1 MTCSQVRLALSAR
14 LDGEDPGTDPARLDD
29 HLAGC
34 AGCRQWLTAAEA
46 LTPMAMV
53 PRQTS
58 DLTELVLARVAADR
72 AADRAAVVAARARWT
87 DALRLVLGGIAAVQ
101 LLLALPGVLGL
112 EGAHAHHEVA
122 AVAVAFLLAAFK
134 PALAK
139 PYAPVAV
146 VLAGCL
152 VLSAVLDLSQGATT
166 LTHEAGHL
174 MTIVPAAMLVALAY
188 RPGASTPNQPGHGR
202 REEVAVR

>member
-14 LDGEDPGTDPARLDD
+14 LDGEDPGLAPAVLDG

-34 AGCRQWLTAAEA
+34 AGCRRWLVAAES
-46 LTPMAMV
+46 LTPLV
-53 PRQTS
+53 RIPTP
-58 DLTELVLARVAADR
+58 DLTELVLARMAADR
-72 AADRAAVVAARARWT
+72 SVAAAKSARWT

-112 EGAHAHHEVA
+112 PGAHAHHEVA

-134 PALAK
+134 PALAR

-152 VLSAVLDLSQGATT
+152 VLSAVLELSQGAAT
-166 LTHEAGHL
+166 LSHEASHL

-188 RPGASTPNQPGHGR
+188 RPGAPTPNQPGHGR

>member
-1 MTCSQVRLALSAR
+1 MTCSQVRIALSAR
-14 LDGEDPGTDPARLDD
+14 LDGEDPGFDPDD
-29 HLAGC
+29 HLRGC
-34 AGCRQWLTAAEA
+34 AGCREWFERASALAAMTRVP
-46 LTPMAMV
+46 TPT
-53 PRQTS
+53 P

-72 AADRAAVVAARARWT
+72 AASAAATVAKRVWWT
-87 DALRLVLGGIAAVQ
+87 DALRLVLGGLAAVQ

-112 EGAHAHHEVA
+112 EGTHAHHEVA

-134 PALAK
+134 PALAR

-152 VLSAVLDLSQGATT
+152 VLSAVLDLSRGEST
-166 LTHEAGHL
+166 LAHQAGHL

-188 RPGASTPNQPGHGR
+188 RPGNPTPNQPGHGR

>member
-1 MTCSQVRLALSAR
+1 
-14 LDGEDPGTDPARLDD
+14 
-29 HLAGC
+29 
-34 AGCRQWLTAAEA
+34 
-46 LTPMAMV
+46 
-53 PRQTS
+53 
-58 DLTELVLARVAADR
+58 
-72 AADRAAVVAARARWT
+72 
-87 DALRLVLGGIAAVQ
+87 VQ

-112 EGAHAHHEVA
+112 DGTHVHHEVA

-134 PALAK
+134 PVLAR

-152 VLSAVLDLSQGATT
+152 VLSAVLEVSRGEAT
-166 LTHEAGHL
+166 LGHQAGHL

-188 RPGASTPNQPGHGR
+188 RPGAPTFNLPGRGR

>member
-1 MTCSQVRLALSAR
+1 MRIALSAR
-14 LDGEDPGTDPARLDD
+14 LDGEDPGFDPDD
-29 HLAGC
+29 HLRRC
-34 AGCRQWLTAAEA
+34 AGCREWFERASALAAMTRVP
-46 LTPMAMV
+46 TPT
-53 PRQTS
+53 P

-72 AADRAAVVAARARWT
+72 AASAAATVARRVWWT
-87 DALRLVLGGIAAVQ
+87 DALRLVLGGLAAVQ

-112 EGAHAHHEVA
+112 EGTHAHHEVA

-134 PALAK
+134 PALAR

-152 VLSAVLDLSQGATT
+152 VLSAVLDLSRGEST
-166 LTHEAGHL
+166 LAHQAGHL

-188 RPGASTPNQPGHGR
+188 RPGNPTPNQPGHGR

>member
-1 MTCSQVRLALSAR
+1 
-14 LDGEDPGTDPARLDD
+14 
-29 HLAGC
+29 
-34 AGCRQWLTAAEA
+34 
-46 LTPMAMV
+46 
-53 PRQTS
+53 
-58 DLTELVLARVAADR
+58 
-72 AADRAAVVAARARWT
+72 
-87 DALRLVLGGIAAVQ
+87 VQ

-112 EGAHAHHEVA
+112 EGSHAHHEVA

-152 VLSAVLDLSQGATT
+152 VISAVLELSRGETT
-166 LTHEAGHL
+166 FSHQAGHL
-174 MTIVPAAMLVALAY
+174 MTILPTAMLVTLAY
-188 RPGASTPNQPGHGR
+188 RPGTPPSIQPARGR

>member
-14 LDGEDPGTDPARLDD
+14 LDGEDPGFDPDD
-29 HLAGC
+29 HLRGC
-34 AGCRQWLTAAEA
+34 AGCRQWLAQAEA
-46 LTPMAMV
+46 LGLMLRVPTRATPDV
-53 PRQTS
+53 
-58 DLTELVLARVAADR
+58 TEAVLARLAAEKS
-72 AADRAAVVAARARWT
+72 AARSAAAAKAARWT
-87 DALRLVLGGIAAVQ
+87 DALRLGLGGIAAVQ

-112 EGAHAHHEVA
+112 EGSHAHHEVA
-122 AVAVAFLLAAFK
+122 AVAVAFLLAAFR

-152 VLSAVLDLSQGATT
+152 VLSAVLDLSQGVTT
-166 LTHEAGHL
+166 VGHEAGHL
-174 MTIVPAAMLVALAY
+174 MTVIPAAMLVALAY
-188 RPGASTPNQPGHGR
+188 RPGTPPPMQPAHGR

>member
-1 MTCSQVRLALSAR
+1 MTCSQVRTALSAR
-14 LDGEDPGTDPARLDD
+14 LDGEEPELAPAVVDE

-34 AGCRQWLTAAEA
+34 AGCRQWLAAAESLA
-46 LTPMAMV
+46 AMTL
-53 PRQTS
+53 PPAP

-72 AADRAAVVAARARWT
+72 AVVTTRRSRFT
-87 DALRLVLGGIAAVQ
+87 DALRLALGGIAAVQ

-122 AVAVAFLLAAFK
+122 AVAVAFLLAAFR
-134 PALAK
+134 PALAR

-152 VLSAVLDLSQGATT
+152 VLSAVLELAQGATT
-166 LTHEAGHL
+166 LSHEAGHL
-174 MTIVPAAMLVALAY
+174 MTVVPAAMLVALAY
-188 RPGASTPNQPGHGR
+188 RPGTPPPIQPAHGR

>member
-14 LDGEDPGTDPARLDD
+14 LDGEDPGFDPDD
-29 HLAGC
+29 HLRGC
-34 AGCRQWLTAAEA
+34 AGCRRWLAQAESLA
-46 LTPMAMV
+46 MMLRVPTQATPDV
-53 PRQTS
+53 
-58 DLTELVLARVAADR
+58 TEAVLARVAAEK
-72 AADRAAVVAARARWT
+72 AAVRSVAAAKAARWT
-87 DALRLVLGGIAAVQ
+87 DALRLGLGGLAAVQ

-112 EGAHAHHEVA
+112 EGSHAHHEVA
-122 AVAVAFLLAAFK
+122 AVAVAFLLAAFR

-152 VLSAVLDLSQGATT
+152 VLSAVLDLSQGVST
-166 LTHEAGHL
+166 LGHEAGHL

-188 RPGASTPNQPGHGR
+188 RPGTPPPMQPAHGR

>member
-1 MTCSQVRLALSAR
+1 MMCSQVRTALSAR
-14 LDGEDPGTDPARLDD
+14 LDGEDPGLGAEVLDD

-34 AGCRQWLTAAEA
+34 AGCRQWQERAAA
-46 LTPMAMV
+46 FTPMLRV
-53 PRQTS
+53 PTP
-58 DLTELVLARVAADR
+58 DLTEAVLARFAANQ
-72 AADRAAVVAARARWT
+72 AADRAAVIATRARWT
-87 DALRLVLGGIAAVQ
+87 DTVRLALGGFAAVQ

-112 EGAHAHHEVA
+112 EGSHAHHEVA

-134 PALAK
+134 PALAR

-152 VLSAVLDLSQGATT
+152 VLSAVLELSRGEATIS
-166 LTHEAGHL
+166 HQAGHL
-174 MTIVPAAMLVALAY
+174 MTIVPTAMLVALAY
-188 RPGASTPNQPGHGR
+188 RPGTPPPIQPARGR

>member
-1 MTCSQVRLALSAR
+1 MTCSQVRIALSAR
-14 LDGEDPGTDPARLDD
+14 LDGEDPGLAPAVIDD

-34 AGCRQWLTAAEA
+34 AGCRQWQASAAA
-46 LTPMAMV
+46 VTPMLRV
-53 PRQTS
+53 PAAP

-72 AADRAAVVAARARWT
+72 VEVAASRARW
-87 DALRLVLGGIAAVQ
+87 AEGLRLVLGGFAAVQ

-112 EGAHAHHEVA
+112 EGTHAHHEVA

-152 VLSAVLDLSQGATT
+152 VLSAVLELARGETT
-166 LTHEAGHL
+166 FTHQAGHL
-174 MTIVPAAMLVALAY
+174 MTILPTAMLVALAY
-188 RPGASTPNQPGHGR
+188 RPGTPPSNQPARGR

>member
-1 MTCSQVRLALSAR
+1 MMRVPKHATP
-14 LDGEDPGTDPARLDD
+14 DFT
-29 HLAGC
+29 
-34 AGCRQWLTAAEA
+34 EA
-46 LTPMAMV
+46 
-53 PRQTS
+53 
-58 DLTELVLARVAADR
+58 VLARLAAD
-72 AADRAAVVAARARWT
+72 AAAEKAAARAVTAARAARWT

-112 EGAHAHHEVA
+112 EGSHAHHEVA
-122 AVAVAFLLAAFK
+122 AVAVAFLLAAFR

-152 VLSAVLDLSQGATT
+152 VLSAVLDLSQGVTT
-166 LTHEAGHL
+166 FGHEAGHL
-174 MTIVPAAMLVALAY
+174 MTVVPAAMLVALAY
-188 RPGASTPNQPGHGR
+188 RPGTPPHMQPAHGR

>member
-14 LDGEDPGTDPARLDD
+14 LDGEDPGFDPDD
-29 HLAGC
+29 HLRGC
-34 AGCRQWLTAAEA
+34 AGCREWLAQAEA
-46 LTPMAMV
+46 LTMMLRV
-53 PRQTS
+53 PTRATP
-58 DLTELVLARVAADR
+58 DVTEAVLARLAAEKAAVRSVAA
-72 AADRAAVVAARARWT
+72 ARVARWT
-87 DALRLVLGGIAAVQ
+87 DALRLGLGGLAAVQ

-112 EGAHAHHEVA
+112 EGSHAHHEVA
-122 AVAVAFLLAAFK
+122 AVAVAFLLAAFR

-152 VLSAVLDLSQGATT
+152 VLSAVLDLSQGVTT
-166 LTHEAGHL
+166 FGHEAGHL
-174 MTIVPAAMLVALAY
+174 MTVVPAAMLVALAY
-188 RPGASTPNQPGHGR
+188 RPGTPPHMQPAHGR

>member
-1 MTCSQVRLALSAR
+1 MTCSQVRTALSAR
-14 LDGEDPGTDPARLDD
+14 LDGEEPVLGPAVLDA
-29 HLAGC
+29 HLDGC

-46 LTPMAMV
+46 LTPMMLV
-53 PRQTS
+53 PTP
-58 DLTELVLARVAADR
+58 DLTEAVLARVATDR
-72 AADRAAVVAARARWT
+72 ARVAASRTRWT
-87 DALRLVLGGIAAVQ
+87 DALRVALGGIAAVQ

-122 AVAVAFLLAAFK
+122 AVAVAFLLAAFR
-134 PALAK
+134 PVLAK

-152 VLSAVLDLSQGATT
+152 VLSAVLDLSQGTTT
-166 LTHEAGHL
+166 LGHEAAHL
-174 MTIVPAAMLVALAY
+174 LTIVPAAMLVALAY
-188 RPGASTPNQPGHGR
+188 RPGTPPSIQPAHGR